1 MVTRSH
7 TQLKENE
14 ITEDK
19 SVCDSSQSSQPN
31 LKNFVVNKDESHE
44 EPYLDTVIKIQCIS
58 TLQQDVKRSESLLNH
73 FLGVLWKKQGVL
85 SHFKELRNL
94 AK

>member
-1 MVTRSH
+1 MKSQKISLYVTLVRVVSR
-7 TQLKENE
+7 TWR
-14 ITEDK
+14 I
-19 SVCDSSQSSQPN
+19 
-31 LKNFVVNKDESHE
+31 FVVNKDESHE